1 MSESE
6 TVRYIL
12 DIDLTVLYSKLDD
25 IINILVII
33 LIALGLTFGVL
44 LFRHFRK

>member
-6 TVRYIL
+6 LPYIL
-12 DIDLTVLYSKLDD
+12 DIDLTVLYSKLAD
-25 IINILVII
+25 ITNVLVII
-33 LIALGLTFGVL
+33 LAVLGLTFGVS